1 MPVIRIDFDN
11 EKVEEE
17 DIIALSEAAQK
28 IVSEVT
34 AIEDVFV
41 YANSSQIKVNAHPI
55 EVFVEMSAHKIPD
68 VDDLMAKLKAR
79 ILAWKTENNFILP
92 INLTLDPKPWK
103 IEIGI

>member
-11 EKVEEE
+11 EKVEEK
-17 DIIALSEAAQK
+17 DIIILSQAVQK

-41 YANSSQIKVNAHPI
+41 YANSSQIKVNVHPI

-68 VDDLMAKLKAR
+68 VDDLMAELKAR
-79 ILAWKTENNFILP
+79 ISAWKIENNFILP

-103 IEIGI
+103 